1 MESINFKYYKIDLA
15 DVWEYEREKFIA
27 GETNEKLAQKLL
39 DLIQP
44 LVIKYGEPSFGH
56 EMIAI
61 DSIYYGRNILE
72 YHGADL
78 RMKYALNYF
87 IHKDD
92 CYEYNQTILITG
104 KEEEFPFFFALKMRQ
119 YNDNLFEVNSFLQNQ
134 LSYSFDDDMVSYSK
148 FLGICLFQFDSFFQ
162 QGLKSQINQFL
173 VNSESGNETKEL
185 GNLAVSGHDQNNKL
199 NEFNGSETESNTLKS
214 DIEKQ
219 VIGLKNQESHRKI
232 ITDETD
238 KSIWSGTDS
247 QLEIFYKQGNGIL
260 FDDISKDEF
269 FNHFKGKEFQNR
281 INWIS
286 GNDGFIELFDKLST
300 EKLIDQHFTKQ
311 NNQFKDR
318 LVILIS
324 KINRHFLFNGIEKN
338 VDILNK
344 SRHQFYQSS
353 MSSAK
358 HEVIGKLI
366 NDLKL

>member
-1 MESINFKYYKIDLA
+1 MENTNFKYYKIDLG

-27 GETNEKLAQKLL
+27 GETNEKLAQKIL
-39 DLIQP
+39 DLIQ
-44 LVIKYGEPSFGH
+44 LFVIKHGVPSFGQ
-56 EMIAI
+56 EMNAI
-61 DSIYYGRNILE
+61 DSKYYERNVSE

-87 IHKDD
+87 IHKND
-92 CYEYNQTILITG
+92 CYEYNQTILFTG

-119 YNDNLFEVNSFLQNQ
+119 YNDNLFEVNSFLKNQ
-134 LSYSFDDDMVSYSK
+134 LSTSFDDDRVSYSK
-148 FLGICLFQFDSFFQ
+148 FLRICLFQFDSFFQ
-162 QGLKSQINQFL
+162 QGLKSQIDQFL
-173 VNSESGNETKEL
+173 ENAESLQNTKEL
-185 GNLAVSGHDQNNKL
+185 GNLSVNAHAQNSKL
-199 NEFNGSETESNTLKS
+199 SEFNSSETDSNIPTSDVELQAIGVKKQKS
-214 DIEKQ
+214 Q
-219 VIGLKNQESHRKI
+219 KNN
-232 ITDETD
+232 ITNETN
-238 KSIWSGTDS
+238 KCIWCGTDS

-318 LVILIS
+318 LVILIG
-324 KINRHFLFNGIEKN
+324 KINRHFLFNGIEKK
-338 VDILNK
+338 VEILNK